1 MTLYTF
7 ALFLHVLGALVLGA
21 VNALLLAGLLR
32 ARQASTVE
40 ELRLWS
46 ALAHGNVRVVPLA
59 VLLLLVP
66 AVYLV
71 VAAWG
76 WTTPWIDVALGAV
89 VIMALLGRFG
99 FGQRLAALHAEA
111 LQAAGGPIPLA
122 LQRRRADRTLWTT
135 MWASMAL
142 FLGVVFLMT
151 NKPDLLG
158 ALVTVAVAIVAGTL
172 VSIFMRPPAAAGP
185 DTVRQAPMA
194 LGLDNER

>member
-1 MTLYTF
+1 MTLYTV
-7 ALFLHVLGALVLGA
+7 ALFLHVLGALALGA
-21 VNALLLAGLLR
+21 VIALLLAGLMR

-46 ALAHGNVRVVPLA
+46 GLAHGNVRVVPLA

-89 VIMALLGRFG
+89 VIIALLGRFG
-99 FGQRLAALHAEA
+99 FGQRLAALHTEA
-111 LQAAGGPIPLA
+111 LQAPGGPIPAA
-122 LQRRRADRTLWTT
+122 LRRRRADPTLWTAVWLST
-135 MWASMAL
+135 AL
-142 FLGVVFLMT
+142 FLSVVFLMT

-158 ALVTVAVAIVAGTL
+158 ALVTVAVALVAGAL
-172 VSIFMRPPAAAGP
+172 VSVFMRPPAAVDPEA
-185 DTVRQAPMA
+185 VRQAPTA
-194 LGLDNER
+194 VGLDGD